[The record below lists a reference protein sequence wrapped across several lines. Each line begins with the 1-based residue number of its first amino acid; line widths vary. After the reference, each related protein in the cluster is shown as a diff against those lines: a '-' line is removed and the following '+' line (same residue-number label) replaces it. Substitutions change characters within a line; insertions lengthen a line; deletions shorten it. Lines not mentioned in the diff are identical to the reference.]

1 MLVLT
6 SGEDM
11 ATVTLGLSR
20 LVTQFRIIWPQLMA
34 GSVVGALPPVI
45 LYLVL
50 QNYLVEGLTAGAV
63 KE

>member
-1 MLVLT
+1 VLT
-6 SGEDM
+6 SGDSM

-34 GSVVGALPPVI
+34 GSVIATLPP
-45 LYLVL
+45 LVL
-50 QNYLVEGLTAGAV
+50 YMLLQNSLVKGLTSGAI